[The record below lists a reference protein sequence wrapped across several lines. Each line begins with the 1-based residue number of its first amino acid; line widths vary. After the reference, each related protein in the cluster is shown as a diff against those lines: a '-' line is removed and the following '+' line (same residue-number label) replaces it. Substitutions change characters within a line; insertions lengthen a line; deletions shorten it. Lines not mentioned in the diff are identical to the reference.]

1 MAVLNLNVPDNKFE
15 SNVQMKSKSFGI
27 GDVSAII
34 DILRNRMYSRPI
46 QTLVQEYICN
56 ARDAMIE
63 AGTNKTHKLSIIAP
77 TKLACE
83 FRVRDFGIGLSE
95 ERVQNVFTMYGASTK
110 RNTNGQ
116 IGGYGLGAKSAW
128 AYTDSF
134 TVVSYYEGTKTTYL
148 CHVGRDN
155 IGSMDILNQESTTQ
169 KNGVEI
175 IVTVKPADVDSFQ
188 TAVRRCIMF
197 WDRNTIDVN
206 IQVPNVQATF
216 GSKAFEED
224 NIVVF
229 EAVNSFNSAHK
240 PSDLIVVEGVQFE
253 SPIYFSAASRL
264 CVFLK
269 TGDVDIAPSRESIID
284 NDKVKLLAT
293 KVKAKI
299 KSLQDKIENE
309 KDISTKLE
317 LALKYKSI
325 LGMNDIKVDNI
336 FSIVSGGSFFRVADV
351 NFIRRYSNKNGGV
364 TYDKADKV
372 HSSYQSHA
380 LDKSTFVI
388 IADDTVT
395 QVRRRLEHH
404 FSTRVNKP
412 TSKLKYNLTSYVV
425 CLKNKSDMP
434 SFLLDKLT
442 VIEASQLPVPSKV
455 KVANA
460 KPIDSVKEIQYSK
473 YKGDLCSI
481 IINAGNMVNS
491 NAIKVPYINYSSN
504 QKLLSVV
511 RNNSDLK
518 VYALTKDDFESS
530 SLPTLDEYTETKA
543 VEERKKIGFVTP
555 SLWQKISKE
564 FPHLISH
571 NKWGTPPDV
580 LYLNEDEVKEHRKQ
594 ENKLKDSIDNL
605 ISKFPLAVVL
615 STRDDS
621 LLKEVITYIKL
632 KEAV

>member
-83 FRVRDFGIGLSE
+83 FRVRDFGVGLSE

-188 TAVRRCIMF
+188 IAVRRCIMF

-229 EAVNSFNSAHK
+229 EAVNSYNSYAHK
-240 PSDLIVVEGVQFE
+240 SSDLIVVDGIQFE
-253 SPIYFSAASRL
+253 SPISFSAASRL

-309 KDISTKLE
+309 KDIPTKLE
-317 LALKYKSI
+317 LALKYKPI
-325 LGMNDIKVDNI
+325 LGMRDIKVDNI
-336 FSIVSGGSFFRVADV
+336 FSIVSNGSFFRVADV

-372 HSSYQSHA
+372 HSSYQSYA

-404 FSTRVNKP
+404 FSTVNNTP
-412 TSKLKYNLTSYVV
+412 TSKLKYNLTSYVI
-425 CLKNKSDMP
+425 CLKDKSQMP

-442 VIEASQLPVPSKV
+442 VIEASQLPIPAKL

-460 KPIDSVKEIQYSK
+460 KPVDSVKEIQYSK
-473 YKGDLCSI
+473 YANELCSRV
-481 IINAGNMVNS
+481 INAGDMVNS
-491 NAIKVPYINYSSN
+491 NAIKVPYINFTSN
-504 QKLLSVV
+504 QKLLVV
-511 RNNSDLK
+511 ARNNSDLK
-518 VYALTKDDFESS
+518 IYA
-530 SLPTLDEYTETKA
+530 
-543 VEERKKIGFVTP
+543 
-555 SLWQKISKE
+555 
-564 FPHLISH
+564 
-571 NKWGTPPDV
+571 
-580 LYLNEDEVKEHRKQ
+580 
-594 ENKLKDSIDNL
+594 
-605 ISKFPLAVVL
+605 
-615 STRDDS
+615 
-621 LLKEVITYIKL
+621 
-632 KEAV
+632 